1 MSYRETKLCL
11 HCFSL
16 FLARKILFA
25 FRKKISWL
33 TTFNENYFTKSMFFI
48 TFAATNLTIQKATM
62 DRKIYEDQLSSLLPE
77 HDELDENY
85 EVEENRKEQVAEAA
99 ANKEAKLNA
108 AALARLK
115 MREKYELEKAEKQKT
130 DPTFGMTKKQKEKY
144 EAEQTRIAENI
155 AEIEVIEQSPDA
167 QQFLAGGFSDLS
179 PYAGTTRRDVVKLLS
194 SLNIN
199 LSLNLSQSDTYN
211 LLGCLLT
218 CNEAQLQAL
227 YNNNKIPLA
236 IKTVIKR
243 IMEDAKL
250 GNLETIEKLWDRI
263 FGKAGK
269 ATFEIPAG
277 AQQVVTQGIIPNTI
291 VSREAYTIIRD
302 TIIGKE

>member
-1 MSYRETKLCL
+1 
-11 HCFSL
+11 
-16 FLARKILFA
+16 
-25 FRKKISWL
+25 
-33 TTFNENYFTKSMFFI
+33 MFFI
-48 TFAATNLTIQKATM
+48 TFAASNLNIQKAIM

-77 HDELDENY
+77 HDEFDENY
-85 EVEENRKEQVAEAA
+85 EVEADRQEQVAEAA

-108 AALARLK
+108 ATLARMK

-130 DPTFGMTKKQKEKY
+130 DPTFGMSQKQKEKY
-144 EAEQTRIAENI
+144 KAEQARIAENV
-155 AEIEVIEQSPDA
+155 AELEVIEQSPEA
-167 QQFLAGGFSDLS
+167 QQFLSGGFSDLS
-179 PYAGTTRRDVVKLLS
+179 PYAGTTKRDVVKLLS

-218 CNEAQLQAL
+218 CNEAQLNAL
-227 YNNNKIPLA
+227 YNNKKIPLA

-243 IMEDAKL
+243 IMDDAKL
-250 GNLETIEKLWDRI
+250 GNMDTIERLWDRI

-269 ATFEIPAG
+269 ATLEIPG
-277 AQQVVTQGIIPNTI
+277 TQPVVTQGIIPNTI

>member
-1 MSYRETKLCL
+1 
-11 HCFSL
+11 
-16 FLARKILFA
+16 
-25 FRKKISWL
+25 
-33 TTFNENYFTKSMFFI
+33 
-48 TFAATNLTIQKATM
+48 M

-85 EVEENRKEQVAEAA
+85 EVDAYRQEQVAEAA

-108 AALARLK
+108 ATLARMK
-115 MREKYELEKAEKQKT
+115 MREKYELEKAEKQKI
-130 DPTFGMTKKQKEKY
+130 DPTYGMSKKEKEKY
-144 EAEQTRIAENI
+144 EAEQARVAENV
-155 AEIEVIEQSPDA
+155 AELEVIEQSPEA

-179 PYAGTTRRDVVKLLS
+179 PYAGTTKRDVVKLLS

-218 CNEAQLQAL
+218 CNEAQLNAL

-243 IMEDAKL
+243 IMDDAKL
-250 GNLETIEKLWDRI
+250 GNMDTIERLWDRI

-269 ATFEIPAG
+269 ATLELPGTQPIVA
-277 AQQVVTQGIIPNTI
+277 QGIIPNTI

>member
-1 MSYRETKLCL
+1 
-11 HCFSL
+11 
-16 FLARKILFA
+16 
-25 FRKKISWL
+25 
-33 TTFNENYFTKSMFFI
+33 
-48 TFAATNLTIQKATM
+48 M

-85 EVEENRKEQVAEAA
+85 EVEADRQEQVAEAA

-108 AALARLK
+108 ATLARMK
-115 MREKYELEKAEKQKT
+115 MREKYELEKAEQ
-130 DPTFGMTKKQKEKY
+130 
-144 EAEQTRIAENI
+144 ARIAENV
-155 AEIEVIEQSPDA
+155 AELEVIEQSPEA

-179 PYAGTTRRDVVKLLS
+179 PYAGTTKRDVVKLLS

-218 CNEAQLQAL
+218 CNEAQLNAL
-227 YNNNKIPLA
+227 YNNKKIPLA

-243 IMEDAKL
+243 IMDDAKL
-250 GNLETIEKLWDRI
+250 GNMDTIERLWDRI

-269 ATFEIPAG
+269 ATLELPSTQPVI
-277 AQQVVTQGIIPNTI
+277 TQGIIPNTI